1 MKKQYQKPIS
11 VVERF
16 DFFDNL
22 LQVTSVPTETTPAGE
37 GTPDDARYYDFDDE
51 LESDY

>member
-16 DFFDNL
+16 AYCESL
-22 LQVTSVPTETTPAGE
+22 LQVTSVPTETTQAGE
-37 GTPDDARYYDFDDE
+37 GTPDDARYFDFDDE